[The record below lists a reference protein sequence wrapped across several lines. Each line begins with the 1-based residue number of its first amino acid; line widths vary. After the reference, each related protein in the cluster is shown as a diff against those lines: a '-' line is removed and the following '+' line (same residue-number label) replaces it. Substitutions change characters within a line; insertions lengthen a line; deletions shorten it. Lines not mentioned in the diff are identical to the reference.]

1 MELMRK
7 DPQAGYALVAV
18 MVILAAGLII
28 GIGAIS
34 RSVTDIKISSETEEA
49 ARAFSAAEAGI
60 EEALRQD
67 LASWSGGPIPV
78 GDLTA
83 EVAVR
88 AVNSFAAEVKQD
100 EAAEINLE
108 GFSGNIR
115 VYLDSGEALAVALL
129 TNTSVNR
136 WAIKTAA
143 AGCGENFSVTNNL
156 LVAVPAGAGNKILR
170 LRPLCAD
177 AEIRVEA
184 VGASLPAQSYLI
196 RSEAEAEAGGSRV
209 VEVTKTNPVLP
220 EIFDYVLFSNGNLVK

>member
-1 MELMRK
+1 MRK
-7 DPQAGYALVAV
+7 KSQAGYALVAV

-60 EEALRQD
+60 EEALKEAD
-67 LASWSGGPIPV
+67 LAGFSLSEEIGGVDVEVTTETINSFSAEV
-78 GDLTA
+78 SRDETA
-83 EVAVR
+83 EV
-88 AVNSFAAEVKQD
+88 
-100 EAAEINLE
+100 NLS
-108 GFSGNIR
+108 GFNGNIR

-129 TNTSVNR
+129 TNSSLDR
-136 WAIKTAA
+136 WAIKRTP
-143 AGCGENFSVTNNL
+143 GSCGENFEETNNKAIN
-156 LVAVPAGAGNKILR
+156 VGGSGNKILR

-177 AEIRVEA
+177 AKIRVEA

-196 RSEAEAEAGGSRV
+196 RSEAEAEAGGTRA

-220 EIFDYVLFSNGNLVK
+220 AIFDYVLFSNGNLVKY